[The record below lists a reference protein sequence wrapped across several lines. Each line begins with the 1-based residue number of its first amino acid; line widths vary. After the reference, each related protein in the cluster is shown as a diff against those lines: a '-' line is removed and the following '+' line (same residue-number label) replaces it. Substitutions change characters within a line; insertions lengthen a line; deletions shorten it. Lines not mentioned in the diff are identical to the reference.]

1 MGRSEIKAKLGDIGN
16 YVKNFESE
24 FIVNWRGIIALV
36 FYNYIKGSIER
47 HLSIVCEPMS
57 TQ

>member
-1 MGRSEIKAKLGDIGN
+1 MGWSEIKAKLGDIGN

-36 FYNYIKGSIER
+36 FYNIKGSIER